1 MAHNENNV
9 QGALL
14 EVRNLRTSFFTQNG
28 EVRAVNDVSFH
39 VDRQEVVAIV
49 GESGCGK
56 SVTQMS
62 VMQLVQSPPG
72 KSLAARCSLRGAT
85 C

>member
-39 VDRQEVVAIV
+39 VDRQEVVAIDRTVV
-49 GESGCGK
+49 GPS
-56 SVTQMS
+56 S
-62 VMQLVQSPPG
+62 
-72 KSLAARCSLRGAT
+72 AAAAAT
-85 C
+85 TKQIFE

>member
-14 EVRNLRTSFFTQNG
+14 EVRNLRTSFFTHNG

-49 GESGCGK
+49 GERLREIRHADVGH
-56 SVTQMS
+56 
-62 VMQLVQSPPG
+62 
-72 KSLAARCSLRGAT
+72 AAGADASRENPWRRGAV
-85 C
+85 